1 MNAKEKR
8 FRFVCI
14 LFLLILVVL
23 VCCIRGVFLEDG
35 SIITNASY
43 RKEVNLIEIEV
54 HWNESELNPPEYI
67 LRGEDV
73 LTLHDEYHVQNTYVF
88 QFDIIRPGYTEIF
101 IVSDNIDASKG
112 KYAYDGIF
120 DTYILVTD
128 DTVILEKE
136 GEHRRK

>member
-1 MNAKEKR
+1 MERTKR
-8 FRFVCI
+8 FRFVRV
-14 LFLLILVVL
+14 LVLLIPIAAVF
-23 VCCIRGVFLEDG
+23 CIYCVFLADRQ
-35 SIITNASY
+35 IITTATY
-43 RKEVNLIEIEV
+43 LIESNMIEIKV
-54 HWNESELNPPEYI
+54 RWKKSELNPPEYI
-67 LRGEDV
+67 IRGEDV

-101 IVSDNIDASKG
+101 IVSDNIDSSKG